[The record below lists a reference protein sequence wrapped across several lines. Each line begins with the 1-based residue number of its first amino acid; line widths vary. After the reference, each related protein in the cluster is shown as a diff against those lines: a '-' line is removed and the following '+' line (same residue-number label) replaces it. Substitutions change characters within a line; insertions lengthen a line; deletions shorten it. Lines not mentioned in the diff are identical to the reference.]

1 MKRLPDPRYIV
12 TRSDSYP
19 GPRYVARFCGDV
31 LASAETH
38 AGAVAIARAHRVA
51 FLRPLRARFARA
63 KLALLKLAAA

>member
-1 MKRLPDPRYIV
+1 MKKLPDPRYTV
-12 TRSDSYP
+12 RAACSYP
-19 GPRYVARFCGDV
+19 GRRYVTHFCGDF

-63 KLALLKLAAA
+63 KLALLKLSA